1 MILNEKRIN
10 AIFSIIDIVTML
22 SVMVARL
29 RNEGVPDEQL
39 DQELAF
45 AEGESDDL
53 MARVNETMRKYA
65 PIVSTYTKDEA
76 PSGSGPESET
86 EGGQGEEGQQQETDS
101 PPETEDDQGEGEGN

>member
-29 RNEGVPDEQL
+29 RNEGVPDEKL
-39 DQELAF
+39 DAELAF

-65 PIVSTYTKDEA
+65 PIVSTYTKDTA
-76 PSGSGPESET
+76 PSGSGPSE
-86 EGGQGEEGQQQETDS
+86 EDEQQETDS
-101 PPETEDDQGEGEGN
+101 PPETEGDQGEGN